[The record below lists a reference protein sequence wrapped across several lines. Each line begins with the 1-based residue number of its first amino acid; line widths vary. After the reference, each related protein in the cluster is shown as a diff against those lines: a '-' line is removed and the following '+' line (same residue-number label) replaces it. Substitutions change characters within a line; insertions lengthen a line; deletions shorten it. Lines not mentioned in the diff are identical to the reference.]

1 MKKLRYGGRA
11 LCLIFSLSLLLAA
24 CGNADSQSEGE
35 QSGAEIMSESINE
48 TASPE
53 TIDTPSVNETIA
65 TPSANETI
73 VTPRPAHA
81 QEEEEVIDNTQVNT
95 ERFYQIAEESGL
107 SHEQAQEWFDIVME
121 DDIFDGGVR
130 GLSGLIF
137 DDIDGNGKGDMV
149 IMVQETNM
157 LFVYGTGALYFYM
170 NQDESYCFD
179 DETFPYY
186 GNNAYSEYMNIC
198 YADWNGDGNVEI
210 AFALPGMGN
219 GGSGD
224 WHKAILSYTGNAME
238 RLEFPSDLE
247 DENGDEFGFKVD
259 VIMEPEPDTYT
270 AYCPYLDESIT
281 FQAFN
286 SSLWERYL
294 DRAPM
299 NAGCNSRGFFGLQAV
314 VWEGR
319 NALQVKEYLYGEGGI
334 SHGVGWANF
343 VLVWDEQGNVS
354 VADWWVD

>member
-24 CGNADSQSEGE
+24 CGNTDSQSGGE
-35 QSGAEIMSESINE
+35 QSEVEMMSESINE
-48 TASPE
+48 TISTPE
-53 TIDTPSVNETIA
+53 
-65 TPSANETI
+65 
-73 VTPRPAHA
+73 PAPT

-95 ERFYQIAEESGL
+95 ERFYQVAEENGL
-107 SHEQAQEWFDIVME
+107 SHEQAQDWFNIVME

-170 NQDESYCFD
+170 NQEESYCFA
-179 DETFPYY
+179 DEEFPYF
-186 GNNAYSEYMNIC
+186 GVNMDIC

-210 AFALPGMGN
+210 AFALQGTGN
-219 GGSGD
+219 GGAGD
-224 WHKAILSYTGNAME
+224 WHMAILSYTGNAME
-238 RLEFPSDLE
+238 RLEIPSDLPV
-247 DENGDEFGFKVD
+247 ENADQIGFKVD

-281 FQAFN
+281 FQASN
-286 SSLWERYL
+286 SLWEEYL
-294 DRAPM
+294 ERAPM
-299 NAGCNSRGFFGLQAV
+299 NAGGNCRGFFGLQAV

-334 SHGVGWANF
+334 AHGVGVACF
-343 VLVWDEQGNVS
+343 VLVWDAQGNGS
-354 VADWWVD
+354 VADWWVE

>member
-1 MKKLRYGGRA
+1 MEKLRYGGRA
-11 LCLIFSLSLLLAA
+11 LCLIFSLSLLLTA
-24 CGNADSQSEGE
+24 CGNTDSQSEGE
-35 QSGAEIMSESINE
+35 QSRAEIMSESINE

-53 TIDTPSVNETIA
+53 TIP

-73 VTPRPAHA
+73 AAPEPAPT

-95 ERFYQIAEESGL
+95 ERFYQVAEENGL
-107 SHEQAQEWFDIVME
+107 SHEQAQDWFDIVME

-170 NQDESYCFD
+170 NQEEPYCFA
-179 DETFPYY
+179 DEEFPYF
-186 GNNAYSEYMNIC
+186 GVNMDIC

-210 AFALPGMGN
+210 AFALQGVGN
-219 GGSGD
+219 GGAGD
-224 WHKAILSYTGNAME
+224 WHMAILSYTGNAME
-238 RLEFPSDLE
+238 RLEIPSDLPV
-247 DENGDEFGFKVD
+247 ENADQIGLKVD

-270 AYCPYLDESIT
+270 AYCPYLDDSIT
-281 FQAFN
+281 FQASN
-286 SSLWERYL
+286 SLWEHYL
-294 DRAPM
+294 ERTPM
-299 NAGCNSRGFFGLQAV
+299 NAGGNCRGFFGLQSV

-334 SHGVGWANF
+334 AHCVGAANF
-343 VLVWDEQGNVS
+343 VLVWDAQGNGS
-354 VADWWVD
+354 VADWWID

>member
-11 LCLIFSLSLLLAA
+11 LCVIFSLSLLLAA

-35 QSGAEIMSESINE
+35 QSEIEIMSESINE

-53 TIDTPSVNETIA
+53 TIATPSVNETIA
-65 TPSANETI
+65 TP
-73 VTPRPAHA
+73 RPAHV

-137 DDIDGNGKGDMV
+137 DDIDGNGKDDMV

-170 NQDESYCFD
+170 NQEESYCFA
-179 DETFPYY
+179 DEDFPYF
-186 GNNAYSEYMNIC
+186 GFNGYMNIC
-198 YADWNGDGNVEI
+198 YADLNGDDNVEI
-210 AFALPGMGN
+210 AFALQGIGN
-219 GGSGD
+219 GGVGD
-224 WHKAILSYTGNAME
+224 WHMALLSYTGNAME
-238 RLEFPSDLE
+238 RLEIPSDLE
-247 DENGDEFGFKVD
+247 DENDDQIGFKVD
-259 VIMEPEPDTYT
+259 VIMESEQDTYT
-270 AYCPYLDESIT
+270 AYCPYLDESIA
-281 FQAFN
+281 FQASN
-286 SSLWERYL
+286 SPLWEEYRE
-294 DRAPM
+294 RTPM
-299 NAGCNSRGFFGLQAV
+299 NAGSNCRGFFDVQVV

-334 SHGVGWANF
+334 VHGVG
-343 VLVWDEQGNVS
+343 
-354 VADWWVD
+354 